1 MAGADSDS
9 SAPSRLTLLQRDLLD
24 GFFARE
30 QRFHLTGG
38 GALAGFY
45 FGHRDTEDL
54 DLFSEPGPDLTD
66 SARVLERWPHVGQQ
80 SRAYRPIRT
89 FAGSWSRAVTNA
101 ASWTS

>member
-1 MAGADSDS
+1 
-9 SAPSRLTLLQRDLLD
+9 
-24 GFFARE
+24 
-30 QRFHLTGG
+30 
-38 GALAGFY
+38 
-45 FGHRDTEDL
+45 
-54 DLFSEPGPDLTD
+54 LTD